1 MKLLNEKD
9 IVELI
14 VQDDWMMNVLEH
26 AQSLSLPDW
35 WICAGFVRSKV
46 WDTLHEFEERT
57 KLLDVDVIY
66 FESNQLDEQIEKV
79 YENELNR
86 RDSKI
91 PWSVKNQARMHK
103 VNQVAPY
110 QSSTDGI
117 SKFPE
122 TATAIGVKLDEKG
135 DLRVIAP
142 FGVKDL
148 LAMKIRPTPYF
159 KESQIFQDR
168 LLKKKWS
175 TIWPMVTE

>member
-1 MKLLNEKD
+1 MKLLNEQD
-9 IVELI
+9 LVELI
-14 VQDDWMMNVLEH
+14 VQDEWMMKVLEH

-46 WDTLHEFEERT
+46 WDTLHGFEERT
-57 KLLDVDVIY
+57 KLPDVDVIY
-66 FESNQLDEQIEKV
+66 FESNLLDEEIEKQ

-86 RDSKI
+86 RDATI

-103 VNQVAPY
+103 VNQVASY

-122 TATAIGVKLDEKG
+122 TATAIGIKLDEKG

-142 FGVKDL
+142 YGVEDL
-148 LAMKIRPTPYF
+148 IAMKICPTPYF

-175 TIWPMVTE
+175 TIWPKLTE